1 MDPKPKQ
8 VQFKVNIDEKAAKGK
23 YANFMN
29 IWHSYYEFIL
39 DIGQVMPGRNEINV
53 FERIVTNPLRAKLLL
68 KALEINISKYE
79 KTFGKIEVERHDF
92 PEIEPT
98 KLH

>member
-1 MDPKPKQ
+1 M
-8 VQFKVNIDEKAAKGK
+8 QFKVRIDEGAAQGK
-23 YANFMN
+23 YANFIN
-29 IWHSYYEFIL
+29 IWHSSYEFVI

-68 KALEINISKYE
+68 KALEMNVAKYE
-79 KTFGKIEVERHDF
+79 ETFGNIDIDRHPM
-92 PEIEPT
+92 PEIDGG